1 MKETAWGLA
10 GFLARRRRAAVALWT
25 AARFTLL
32 YLTRARRV
40 RRRYAEAERRGRR
53 LVLDD
58 GPFALRTGR
67 REETPWP

>member
-1 MKETAWGLA
+1 MRETAR
-10 GFLARRRRAAVALWT
+10 GFGGFVARRRRAAEALWT

-40 RRRYAEAERRGRR
+40 RRRYAEAEREGRR

-58 GPFALRTGR
+58 GPFALRTVR
-67 REETPWP
+67 RDETPWP